1 MIGLDIGTYSIKAV
15 ELKKKDNLLALTG
28 FKMAERL
35 QGEPLPASLKKVL
48 EGAGFGSEEL
58 NICLPG
64 NIASVRVI
72 EMPEMS
78 SEELKK
84 AVRFEVE
91 RFIPFSIEGA
101 IIDYQII
108 AKNPT
113 AKKNTVLFAAAR
125 EDFVK
130 NFVDVI
136 SQIGFKVKSV
146 DVSAVALTNAFLN
159 TRPSG
164 EKDEESAF
172 LVLHVGD
179 SASNISIIHKGV
191 PMVLRDI
198 AIAGREVSE
207 AITKSLD
214 IDIKEAYQVKH
225 NPPDDK
231 KDSVGEAIK
240 VVLNKLSK
248 ELRLSIGYFE
258 NQYSKGVSSI
268 YLSGGSARLLG
279 LKESLAESLDCRVEP
294 WNPFG
299 SIAAGESVSVKSL
312 DDAKDQLAVAVGLA
326 IKDD

>member
-15 ELKKKDNLLALTG
+15 ELKKKDSLLSLTG
-28 FKMAERL
+28 FKITEKL

-48 EGAGFGSEEL
+48 EGANFSSTDL
-58 NICLPG
+58 NISLSG
-64 NIASVRVI
+64 NIVSARVI

-78 SEELKK
+78 SEDLKN
-84 AVRFEVE
+84 AVKCEVE

-101 IIDYQII
+101 IIDYQIV
-108 AKNPT
+108 AKNPA

-136 SQIGFKVKSV
+136 SQIGFRVKSV

-159 TRPSG
+159 ARPSG

-172 LVLHVGD
+172 LLLNIGD
-179 SASNISIIHKGV
+179 STSNVSVIHKGV
-191 PMVLRDI
+191 PLILRDI

-207 AITKSLD
+207 AIVKSLD
-214 IDIKEAYQVKH
+214 VDIKEAYQIKH
-225 NPPDDK
+225 NPPADK
-231 KDSVGEAIK
+231 KEAVAETIRM
-240 VVLNKLSK
+240 VLNKLSK
-248 ELRLSIGYFE
+248 EVRLSIGYFE

-279 LKESLAESLDCRVEP
+279 LREFLAESLDCKVES
-294 WNPFG
+294 WNPFE
-299 SIAAGESVSVKSL
+299 SVAAGENVSVKSL
-312 DDAKDQLAVAVGLA
+312 DDAKEELAVAAGLA